1 MSRDL
6 VMDTRAAYLIL
17 NLLPGIG
24 PGKVKQLLACFASA
38 EEIFTRPESALL
50 RVPGIGARLA
60 SVIRNW
66 QKHCDLEA
74 ELRLAQAAGV
84 YIVTQED
91 AAYPALLKE
100 IYDPPICLYVRGELE
115 ALQRCRQSLAIV
127 GSRHTSNYGLQMAA
141 SLAAAAACAG
151 WTVVSGLA
159 RGIDT
164 AAHRAVVQAGGCT
177 VAVIGSGLCRL
188 YPPENQGLAEQICA
202 AGGAVVSEFPLQQ
215 PPDKRNFPMRN
226 RIISGMSKGTLVV
239 EAGLYSGSL
248 ITAGQAVAQ
257 NRSVFAVP
265 GRADSPFSRGC
276 HNLLRD
282 GARLVET
289 FLDVQEEFSMLP
301 NLQIKAAEQAADE
314 AREQTVLLSSLEYD
328 IWQKIGEEK
337 PGIDDLLAQCPEP
350 PSKILGSLLIMEI
363 KQVLRQLPG
372 KRVQRIPNKKV
383 ELQED

>member
-1 MSRDL
+1 
-6 VMDTRAAYLIL
+6 MDIRSAYLIL

-24 PGKVKQLLACFASA
+24 PGKAKQLLASFENVPDIFSSTEA
-38 EEIFTRPESALL
+38 ELL
-50 RVPGIGARLA
+50 RIPGIGSRLA
-60 SVIRNW
+60 TVIRNW
-66 QKHCDLEA
+66 HKYCDIQA

-84 YIVTQED
+84 YIVTPED

-100 IYDPPICLYVRGELE
+100 IYDPPICLYLRGALRALE
-115 ALQRCRQSLAIV
+115 RTRQSLAIV
-127 GSRHTSNYGLQMAA
+127 GSRHTSSYGLRMADTLA
-141 SLAAAAACAG
+141 TAAANAG

-164 AAHRAVVQAGGCT
+164 AAHRAVVNAGGCT

-188 YPPENQGLAEQICA
+188 YPPENLGLAEQICA
-202 AGGAVVSEFPLQQ
+202 GGGAVISEFPLQQ
-215 PPDKRNFPMRN
+215 PPDKRNFPIRN

-239 EAGLYSGSL
+239 EAGLHSGSL

-257 NRSVFAVP
+257 NRTVFAVP

-301 NLQIKAAEQAADE
+301 NLQIKAAERKADA
-314 AREQTVLLSSLEYD
+314 AREKTVFLNKLEYG
-328 IWQKIGEEK
+328 IWLKIGEDK
-337 PGIDDLLAQCPEP
+337 LGIDDLLAQCSEP

-372 KRVQRIPNKKV
+372 KLVQRMPDKKV
-383 ELQED
+383 ALQEK